1 MSLNSV
7 KVNIVGREY
16 SLRTDDSEEYLLDV
30 ASRVDSEMRTIIRDN
45 PGIGA
50 FNAAVLAALNACDV
64 ACKANEAVDNLRT
77 QMQGIIADSTKTGNA
92 KERLDARVKELEAKL
107 GEAER
112 ENKRLRAEN
121 QELKRSQPK
130 FEQISLSPEEEKP
143 EKAAEAPVKAV
154 QAEAVKAAEA
164 PVKAVQAEAVKAAE
178 APVKTVQE
186 EPAKEPETQAQTAA
200 PKAAEGGQKEEKS
213 LRLVDDREPA
223 AEKDRIL
230 VLNDDRNKPDNA
242 DKGANVSNTGTEQPG
257 EAAKSTEQRGEAQAN
272 VYAPQGYSHS
282 KNRKKHH

>member
-16 SLRTDDSEEYLLDV
+16 SLRTDDSEEYLIDV

-154 QAEAVKAAEA
+154 HA
-164 PVKAVQAEAVKAAE
+164 
-178 APVKTVQE
+178 

-257 EAAKSTEQRGEAQAN
+257 EAAKGAEQRGEAQAN
-272 VYAPQGYSHS
+272 VYAPQGNSHS

>member
-16 SLRTDDSEEYLLDV
+16 SLRTDDSEEYLIDV

-92 KERLDARVKELEAKL
+92 KERLDAKVKELEAKL

-112 ENKRLRAEN
+112 EKKRLRAEN

-143 EKAAEAPVKAV
+143 EKAAEAH
-154 QAEAVKAAEA
+154 
-164 PVKAVQAEAVKAAE
+164 VKAVQAEAVKAAE

-200 PKAAEGGQKEEKS
+200 LKAAEGGQKEEKS

-242 DKGANVSNTGTEQPG
+242 DKGTNVSNTGTEQPG
-257 EAAKSTEQRGEAQAN
+257 EAAKGAEQRGEAQAN
-272 VYAPQGYSHS
+272 VYAPQGNSHS

>member
-16 SLRTDDSEEYLLDV
+16 SLRTDDSEEYLIDV
-30 ASRVDSEMRTIIRDN
+30 ASRVDSEMRTLIRDN

-154 QAEAVKAAEA
+154 QAET
-164 PVKAVQAEAVKAAE
+164 VKAAE
-178 APVKTVQE
+178 APVKTVQA

-257 EAAKSTEQRGEAQAN
+257 EAAKGAEQRGEAQAN